1 MASRYVVEHLT
12 HLGIVA
18 EVCREI
24 GVADWLDEQ
33 EPGNRQQVSVGTAT
47 VAMVLNGLGFSNR
60 RLYLVPQFFADKP
73 VEHLLEPGILA
84 EDLNDD
90 CLGRTLDWLYAHD
103 VTRLFAGLA
112 LRARRAFGIEVGR
125 LHADTTSFA
134 VHGQYALDL
143 PEGFE
148 TPETLKAAAYSAQA
162 RAEAGHG
169 ANGADAGAPTVIE
182 ITYGYSRDHR
192 ADLKQWMLAL
202 VTSGEGVPQFLQPL
216 DGNASDKRTLL
227 ETVQVLTQQLKASGE
242 APGVYVADSGLYS
255 AENMTR
261 LNDAAVRWVSRVPET
276 SSAAQGIVQ
285 ERIET
290 LEGWQSSADGT
301 RHWWSREQPDLAQG
315 RERWIVVRTQ
325 EGEERARAT
334 VQRQATREQQ
344 TWEKR
349 LWHLGNQTFA
359 CAPDAEAALAKAC
372 QRLPPW
378 FVVAAPV
385 VAQEGYAAR
394 GRPRQ
399 DASPSPQAWQI
410 QATLTRD
417 PVALEREALRRAAF
431 VIGTNLLDAGT
442 WPDEAVIALYREQSV
457 VERGFSFLKDP
468 LFLASSVFVKRPE
481 RIMALAFIMTL
492 CLLVYKLAEGRLR
505 QRLAETGQTVPDQK
519 GKPTA
524 RPTLRWLFQCFEGVD
539 LHHTLHPSGMCSTD
553 VLRLT
558 KVHRLVL
565 RLLGPTYEKCYLTF
579 QQTAE

>member
-1 MASRYVVEHLT
+1 MASRYVVEHLH

-24 GVADWLDEQ
+24 GVADWLDQQ

-47 VAMVLNGLGFSNR
+47 VALVLNGLGFSNR

-73 VEHLLEPGILA
+73 VEHLLGPGIMA

-134 VHGQYALDL
+134 VHGHYALEL
-143 PEGFE
+143 PEGLE
-148 TPETLKAAAYSAQA
+148 TPEALTAAAQSGTAGA
-162 RAEAGHG
+162 AAGDEDAE
-169 ANGADAGAPTVIE
+169 DAGAPTVIE
-182 ITYGYSRDHR
+182 VTYGYSRDHR

-227 ETVQVLTQQLKASGE
+227 EAVQALTQQLKASGE
-242 APGVYVADSGLYS
+242 TPGVYVADSGLYG
-255 AENMTR
+255 AEHMTR
-261 LNDAAVRWVSRVPET
+261 LNATGVHWVSRVPET
-276 SSAAQGIVQ
+276 STAAQTIVQ
-285 ERIET
+285 ERLAT
-290 LEGWQSSADGT
+290 LDGWHSSHDGT
-301 RHWWSREQPDLAQG
+301 RHWWSREEPDLVQG
-315 RERWIVVRTQ
+315 PERWIVVRTQ

-334 VQRQATREQQ
+334 VQRQAERDQQ

-359 CAPDAEAALAKAC
+359 CAPDAEAALARAC

-378 FVVAAPV
+378 FVVVSAA
-385 VAQEGYAAR
+385 VAQVGYAAR
-394 GRPRQ
+394 GRPRK
-399 DASPSPQAWQI
+399 DAAPRPQGWQI

-431 VIGTNLLDAGT
+431 LVATNLLDTDA
-442 WPDEAVIALYREQSV
+442 WPDEAVIALYREQTV
-457 VERGFSFLKDP
+457 VERGFAFLKDP

-481 RIMALAFIMTL
+481 RIMALAFVMTL
-492 CLLVYKLAEGRLR
+492 CLLVYKLAEVRLR
-505 QRLAETGQTVPDQK
+505 HRLAQTGQTVPDQK

-524 RPTLRWLFQCFEGVD
+524 RPTLRWLFQVFEGID
-539 LHHTLHPSGMCSTD
+539 LHHTLHPGGTRATE

-565 RLLGPTYEKCYLTF
+565 RLLGPAYENGYLTF
-579 QQTAE
+579 QETAE